1 MKSEEEIQSIADK
14 IYPIV
19 PLETRGKTPE
29 EILNDDEL
37 LENFRLT
44 IQSAASNMAYV
55 KGFKDGQKE
64 RMFGFLKRIF
74 VVLTCLIFCGCSATY
89 NVTTEKDFQN
99 VRQNMLNTVSG
110 YGYVLSD
117 SCTYD
122 TSDWSIVNRVYHPNY
137 WGVEKYKFNKEGDSL
152 DINLQYR
159 HRCITEARTIPY
171 IDSCKVKCVGDD
183 IVCDS
188 IQTIIGNLP
197 KSEIKTITD
206 GSLTGIIILIALL
219 PFISVLSCAA
229 IFNVR

>member
-64 RMFGFLKRIF
+64 RRFGFLKKIF
-74 VVLTCLIFCGCSATY
+74 VVLVCLIFCGCSATY
-89 NVTTEKDFQN
+89 NVTTENDFRK
-99 VRQNMLNTVSG
+99 VRQNMFNTVSG

-117 SCTYD
+117 SCIYD

-137 WGVEKYKFNKEGDSL
+137 WSVEKYRFNRGEDSL
-152 DINLQYR
+152 YINLQYR

-171 IDSCKVKCVGDD
+171 IDSCKVKCVGDG

-188 IQTIIGNLP
+188 VQTIMSNLP
-197 KSEIKTITD
+197 KSEIKTITE
-206 GSLTGIIILIALL
+206 GSLTGIIISVALL
-219 PFISVLSCAA
+219 PIISILGYAT